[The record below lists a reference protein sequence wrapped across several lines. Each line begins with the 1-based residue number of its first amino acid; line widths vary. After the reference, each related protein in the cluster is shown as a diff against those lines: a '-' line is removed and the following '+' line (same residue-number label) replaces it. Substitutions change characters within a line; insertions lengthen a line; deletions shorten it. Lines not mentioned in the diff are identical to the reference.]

1 METPRHHEFMNPVLT
16 ALRERG
22 GTLTNE
28 EIVDAVMQI
37 MHLPDDV
44 MVRKQQGH
52 NMGEVEYRIAWAKSY
67 LKKAGYLT
75 QSARGVWALTA
86 EGQAVDAVDGRAIRT
101 DVRKEY
107 RTRRQEHALLH
118 APPGA
123 PPESAAAAMVEVE
136 AELSWKQQ
144 VLDALLAM
152 SPDAFER
159 LSQRVLRECGFTQV
173 EVIGRSGDGG
183 IDGKGVLRLGGLI
196 NFQVVFQC
204 KRYSGTVSA
213 GTVRDF
219 RGAMIGRA
227 DKGLI
232 ISTGTFSRDARA
244 EAMRDGAPAIDLVD
258 GQELADLLKKY
269 DLGVQTIMVEKVEVD
284 AIGSRPSEKF
294 SSPVKL
300 SP

>member
-1 METPRHHEFMNPVLT
+1 MKTPRQYEFMNPVLA

-28 EIVDAVMQI
+28 EIVDAVVQR

-44 MVRKQQGH
+44 MERKQQGH
-52 NMGEVEYRIAWAKSY
+52 TVGEVEYRIAWAKSY

-75 QSARGVWALTA
+75 QSARGVWTLTA
-86 EGQAVDAVDGRAIRT
+86 EGQTTDAIDARAIRM

-107 RTRRQEHALLH
+107 RARRHAQALLPTTPE
-118 APPGA
+118 ATTSEATTEGA
-123 PPESAAAAMVEVE
+123 SAAMQEVE
-136 AELSWKQQ
+136 EELGWKQQ
-144 VLDALLAM
+144 VLAALLAM

-159 LSQRVLRECGFTQV
+159 LSQRLLRECGFTQV
-173 EVIGRSGDGG
+173 EVTGRSGDGG

-204 KRYSGTVSA
+204 KRYAGTVSA
-213 GTVRDF
+213 STVRDF

-232 ISTGTFSRDARA
+232 ISTGTFSREARA
-244 EAMRDGAPAIDLVD
+244 EAVRDGAPAIDLVD
-258 GQELADLLKKY
+258 GQELAELLK
-269 DLGVQTIMVEKVEVD
+269 
-284 AIGSRPSEKF
+284 R
-294 SSPVKL
+294 
-300 SP
+300 